1 MTSKTVIAWLTR
13 HAAPAL
19 QIGLPNDWQCM
30 EFCLSKTSLS
40 DTVLPESWAATNGRY
55 VHELFVRVRERFT
68 TTPVLICNPAFEFDR
83 LAFLKLL
90 AYLTSSEIQPAS
102 ATIFAT
108 SKDVPVA
115 YLFPAGI
122 NVDFRLSFLS
132 TLSANLDRRLLS
144 RLYGQAFE
152 KTMLPWKKAPG
163 IWMRPHTCQVE
174 DIYKWISQRAEEA
187 LAANASAP
195 ILGFNPHHAG
205 DVLFACLAAA
215 STDHK
220 LDGLIVNEVYADIVN
235 DCIPQQKLSVLKGG
249 CPHRN
254 GWVIG
259 DEAYFLQVKSLLPE
273 GCIPLYM
280 RANGDYNTT
289 YFHLIDHFS
298 FAIGASPRHPNE
310 LLWHKLPPRSRGN
323 GVELSNKR
331 ILLHF
336 DAGWPL
342 KIYPARYQN
351 ELIEMLS
358 RTGNEITVLGKRN
371 ADHGH
376 YKEVSFEGYQAFK
389 DLLST
394 QDAMVGMDSFP
405 VHLAVHCFGV
415 PAITLFGPTRPAN
428 SNARA
433 GSSYACLERGLQCN
447 PCYAL
452 TVCSRDGGGTCA
464 NFSAPR
470 AVFDALAAV
479 VCGHETPS
487 QHDSSQLPQLADQTQ
502 TNINDLRYGLRIALL
517 KEYFRPQSYLNLATI
532 SELGRA
538 LQASL
543 RHDSPRMTWFKI
555 KRFFRRRLRI

>member
-1 MTSKTVIAWLTR
+1 MTTKTVIAWLTR

-19 QIGLPNDWQCM
+19 QKGLPHDWQCI

-55 VHELFVRVRERFT
+55 VHELFVRVRERFAAT
-68 TTPVLICNPAFEFDR
+68 SVLICNPAFEFDK

-90 AYLTSSEIQPAS
+90 TYLASHDIQPAS
-102 ATIFAT
+102 ATVFST

-115 YLFPAGI
+115 YLFPAKI
-122 NVDFRLSFLS
+122 DVDFRLSFLS
-132 TLSANLDRRLLS
+132 TLSADLDQRLLS
-144 RLYGQAFE
+144 RLYEQSFK
-152 KTMLPWKKAPG
+152 KTMLPWEKAPG
-163 IWMRPHTCQVE
+163 RLMRPHTCQVE
-174 DIYKWISQRAEEA
+174 DVYNWISQRAEEV
-187 LAANASAP
+187 LSVNSTAP

-205 DVLFACLAAA
+205 DVLFACLAAS

-220 LDGLIVNEVYADIVN
+220 LDGLIVNEVYADIAT

-254 GWVIG
+254 GWMIS

-289 YFHLIDHFS
+289 YFHLIDHFA
-298 FAIGASPRHPNE
+298 FAIGASPRHPNQ
-310 LLWHKLPPRSRGN
+310 LLWHKLPPRSRGS
-323 GVELSNKR
+323 GVELAGKR

-342 KIYPARYQN
+342 KIYPAKEQN

-358 RTGNEITVLGKRN
+358 RTGNQITVLGKRN
-371 ADHGH
+371 VDHGR
-376 YKEVSFEGYQAFK
+376 YQEVAFEGYQIFK

-405 VHLAVHCFGV
+405 VHLAVHRLGI

-428 SNARA
+428 SNAQS
-433 GSSYACLERGLQCN
+433 GSSYACLERGLPCN

-452 TVCSRDGGGTCA
+452 TVCGRDGGRTCA
-464 NFSAPR
+464 NFAAPVD
-470 AVFDALAAV
+470 VFEALSAV
-479 VCGHETPS
+479 VCDRETPS
-487 QHDSSQLPQLADQTQ
+487 QHDSSQVPQLAGKNQ
-502 TNINDLRYGLRIALL
+502 TNTDGLRYGLRIALL
-517 KEYFRPQSYLNLATI
+517 KEYLRPQSYLNSAIILELAH
-532 SELGRA
+532 A

-543 RHDSPRMTWFKI
+543 QHDSPRMTWFKI
-555 KRFFRRRLRI
+555 KRFVRRRLRI